1 MASALS
7 ETYLTEGSL
16 MSGKTLP
23 RSKNHLCLVLVF
35 TLITAALCSL
45 FLTTGALAE
54 NELPVITVTP
64 SATVVP
70 FGAQREF
77 AAVLTPQTERA
88 VFEWA
93 LKAGSSLPE
102 GTSFDSTTGK
112 ITAGTKSGV
121 FTLNVKSGS
130 ASADVFVSVE
140 ELEAKGITLSQSNM
154 SLVGNETGKLT
165 AYISPA
171 NTQNKKISWDIKG
184 TNSVDIMAISDDEF
198 AFKYAGEALT
208 KPLYFEVH
216 ASVADTNLHTVC
228 NVTVSPAPS
237 KIISADSITLS
248 AKALNMFTAEEAAI
262 TAQISPTNATGT
274 LKWESSNRDIAIVTS
289 NGTAATVKTM
299 GKAGEAVITATFTY
313 PGGGTDKPLTSV
325 AASCDI
331 TAKDAKTPK
340 ETSVTSAE
348 IVTLT
353 KLGIAIPISVPST
366 SYGKAMSDDIAIKGN
381 PASAENIIKLLEP
394 EGDGTRKLIKS
405 DVSAKCAVT
414 YENIATLPVIAAN
427 YSKEAEKA
435 KIVIL
440 KINVSGISLPGKIN
454 KIGDLTYF
462 KLRRDTLTYDSLP
475 RVERA
480 EDLADGKW
488 LIRGADGKILKGGDD
503 IDRAKLY
510 EVNVAVQD
518 DGIYDHN
525 TVSPGKVVD
534 PGALA
539 YEPKPTPSG
548 SSGCNAGLPAL
559 PAIPAL
565 IFAVLRKRK
574 GRDERR
580 GVER

>member
-1 MASALS
+1 M
-7 ETYLTEGSL
+7 
-16 MSGKTLP
+16 
-23 RSKNHLCLVLVF
+23 
-35 TLITAALCSL
+35 
-45 FLTTGALAE
+45 AE

-77 AAVLTPQTERA
+77 AAVLTPQKGVA

-93 LKAGSSLPE
+93 LKEGSSLPE

-171 NTQNKKISWDIKG
+171 NTQNKEISWDIKG
-184 TNSVDIMAISDDEF
+184 TKNVEIMAISDDEF

-208 KPLYFEVH
+208 KPLYFEVQ

-262 TAQISPTNATGT
+262 TAQISPANATGT

-299 GKAGEAVITATFTY
+299 GKAGKAVITATFTY
-313 PGGGTDKPLTSV
+313 PGGGADKLLTSV

-331 TAKDAKTPK
+331 TAEDAKTPK
-340 ETSVTSAE
+340 EPSVTRAE

-366 SYGKAMSDDIAIKGN
+366 SYGKAMSDDIAIKES
-381 PASAENIIKLLEP
+381 PTSADNIIKLLEP

-440 KINVSGISLPGKIN
+440 TINVSGISFPRKIN
-454 KIGDLTYF
+454 KIGDLTYL

-539 YEPKPTPSG
+539 YAPKPTPSG
-548 SSGCNAGLPAL
+548 SSGCNAGFPAV